1 MALPIPRTL
10 AEPAAPAGPRAGLRR
25 AIGARSPL
33 RGTLPK
39 ALSLCKRSFVIS
51 RSLDYRL
58 CRHAPAHTKWMCSGR
73 GGGAGVHGA
82 HGPAVQWARPL
93 VTRLNVSK

>member
-1 MALPIPRTL
+1 MASPIPRTL

-58 CRHAPAHTKWMCSGR
+58 CSHAP
-73 GGGAGVHGA
+73 GA
-82 HGPAVQWARPL
+82 HKVDVLGTGRRRWRARSPR
-93 VTRLNVSK
+93 TSSPEGKTISDKAECQ